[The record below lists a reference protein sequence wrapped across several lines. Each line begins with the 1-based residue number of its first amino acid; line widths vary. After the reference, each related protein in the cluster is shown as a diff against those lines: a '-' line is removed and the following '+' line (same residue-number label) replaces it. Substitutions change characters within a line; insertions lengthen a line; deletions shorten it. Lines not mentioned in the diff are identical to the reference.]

1 MERSLSMELVRVTEA
16 AALASARW
24 MGRGKKDEADGAA
37 TSAMRDVFDTIPMSG
52 TVVIGEGEMD
62 EAPMLYIG
70 EKLGTGIGP
79 GVDVAVDPLEGTNIV
94 ASGGWNAL
102 AVLAVADK
110 GNLLHAPDMYMDKIA
125 VGPEAVGL
133 IDINAPIMDNVRAV
147 AKAKNKDIED
157 IVATIL
163 NRPRHAHIIH
173 ELREAG
179 VRIKL
184 INDGDVAGAINTAF
198 DQTGVDI
205 LFGSGGAPEG
215 VISAVALK
223 CLGGELQGKLMPQD
237 DMRLTARRGRGFT
250 PADQNKRDDQP
261 IGVIPIDSI
270 YTPVA
275 RVSYQ
280 VETTR
285 VGQLTNYDKLTL
297 DVWTDGSTGPK
308 EAIAL
313 GSKILTEHLNIFVGL
328 TDEAQNAEIMV
339 EKEEDQ
345 KEKVLEMTIEEL
357 DLSVRSYNCLK
368 RAGINTVQELAHK
381 TEEDMMKVRNLG
393 RKSLEEVKAKLD
405 ELGLGLRKDD

>member
-37 TSAMRDVFDTIPMSG
+37 TSAMRDVFDTIPMRG

-70 EKLGTGIGP
+70 EKLGTGNGP

-102 AVLAVADK
+102 AVLAVADQ

-163 NRPRHAHIIH
+163 NRPRHEKIIH

-223 CLGGELQGKLMPQD
+223 CLGGELQGKLLPQD
-237 DMRLTARRGRGFT
+237 EAELQRCLSMGLDI
-250 PADQNKRDDQP
+250 NKVLRMEDLVKGDDA
-261 IGVIPIDSI
+261 IFAATGV
-270 YTPVA
+270 
-275 RVSYQ
+275 
-280 VETTR
+280 
-285 VGQLTNYDKLTL
+285 
-297 DVWTDGSTGPK
+297 TDGELLRGVQFK
-308 EAIAL
+308 
-313 GSKILTEHLNIFVGL
+313 GSYGETQSVVMRAKSGTVRFVDGRH
-328 TDEAQNAEIMV
+328 
-339 EKEEDQ
+339 
-345 KEKVLEMTIEEL
+345 
-357 DLSVRSYNCLK
+357 SLK
-368 RAGINTVQELAHK
+368 K
-381 TEEDMMKVRNLG
+381 KPNL
-393 RKSLEEVKAKLD
+393 VMI
-405 ELGLGLRKDD
+405 